1 MNQFLD
7 HERITHCYETV
18 RAALLAERVDKGDGG
33 SGHWEGEL
41 SASALSTATA
51 IMALE
56 LVRRQVAD
64 GEFDVARTTTDYSS
78 VDFGSLIRGG
88 LAWLANHQNSDGG
101 WGDTTK
107 SISNISTTMLTHAV
121 FHATDTVNDFS
132 TTVAAAKKYIDQ
144 TGGVAAV
151 LERYGKDRTFSIP
164 ILTHCALAGLVDW
177 RDVIALPFEL
187 ACIPARFYKT
197 VQLSV
202 VSYAL
207 PALIAIGQAR
217 YFHRKPWN
225 PLLWLIRKLSV
236 KRSLQVLDSIQPP
249 NGGFLE
255 AAPLTSFVTMSLA
268 GIGLADHPVTK
279 RGVGFLVN
287 SVRDDGSWPI
297 DTNLATWVTTL
308 SVNALRDDLP
318 ESARAGIRDWLLRQ
332 QYQDVHPYTNADPG
346 GWAWTDLPGGVP
358 DSDDT
363 PGAILALLNLRGCDG
378 ASGTAGVAREIPPA
392 ECAGLANGVRWLLD
406 LQNRDSG
413 WPTFCRGWGNLPFD
427 RSAPDLTAHVVR
439 AISGWLENPAS
450 SAADPALKR
459 RAHRAIQTGFQYL
472 SRTQRSDGSWLPLWF
487 GNQFNHDDEN
497 PTYGTAR
504 VLAAFRDTGQFDT
517 QPAQRGLKWLKQT
530 QNPDGG
536 WGGAARI
543 ESSVEETALSLDVL
557 ISDES
562 ASDAASRGLNWLMDR
577 IEDGSV
583 HAATPIGF
591 YFAKLWYF
599 EKLYPLTFTVAAL
612 GRAYRTGCETV
623 NVEANTTDRDHRQ
636 EPIASVDFES
646 TATKE

>member
-1 MNQFLD
+1 MTQSLD
-7 HERITHCYETV
+7 QERIARSYETV
-18 RAALLAERVDKGDGG
+18 RAALLAERVDTSTVP

-41 SASALSTATA
+41 STSALSTATA

-56 LVRRQVAD
+56 LVRRQVGIREVDAS
-64 GEFDVARTTTDYSS
+64 GTASDYAS
-78 VDFGSLIRGG
+78 VDFASFIRGG
-88 LAWLANHQNSDGG
+88 LEWLANHQNSDGG

-107 SISNISTTMLTHAV
+107 SISNISTTMLAHAV
-121 FHATDTVNDFS
+121 FHATDTVADFS
-132 TTVAAAKKYIDQ
+132 TTVADAKEYIDQ
-144 TGGVAAV
+144 AGGVAAV
-151 LERYGKDRTFSIP
+151 LKRYGKDRTFSIP

-187 ACIPARFYKT
+187 ACIPARFYKA
-197 VQLSV
+197 VRLPV

-217 YFHRKPWN
+217 HFHRKPWN
-225 PLLWLIRKLSV
+225 PLLRLIRKLAV
-236 KRSLQVLDSIQPP
+236 KRSLQVLDSVQPP

-268 GIGLADHPVTK
+268 SMGLVDHPVTR

-287 SVRDDGSWPI
+287 SVRADGSWPI

-318 ESARAGIRDWLLRQ
+318 ESARAGIRNWLLQQ
-332 QYQDVHPYTNADPG
+332 QYQVVHPYTNADPG

-363 PGAILALLNLRGCDG
+363 PGAILALLNLRSCDG
-378 ASGTAGVAREIPPA
+378 INDAAEFVREIPAA
-392 ECAGLANGVRWLLD
+392 ECAGLANGVRWLLN

-413 WPTFCRGWGNLPFD
+413 WPTFCRGWGTLPFD
-427 RSAPDLTAHVVR
+427 RSAADLTAHVVR
-439 AISGWLENPAS
+439 AISAWLEHPAS
-450 SAADPALKR
+450 SAADAKLKC
-459 RAHRAIQTGFQYL
+459 RANRAIQTGFQYL
-472 SRTQRSDGSWLPLWF
+472 SHTQRSDGSWLPLWF

-504 VLAAFRDTGQFDT
+504 VLAAFRDTGRFQT
-517 QPAQRGLKWLKQT
+517 EPARRGLTWLKET

-536 WGGAARI
+536 WGGAAGV
-543 ESSVEETALSLDVL
+543 ESSVEETALALDVL

-562 ASDAASRGLNWLMDR
+562 AGDAASRGLRWLMDR
-577 IEDGSV
+577 IDDGSV
-583 HAATPIGF
+583 HTATPIGF

-612 GRAYRTGCETV
+612 GRAYRVGRATE
-623 NVEANTTDRDHRQ
+623 NAAPTTMDQNHRQ
-636 EPIASVDFES
+636 APIAAVDYES
-646 TATKE
+646 TATNG